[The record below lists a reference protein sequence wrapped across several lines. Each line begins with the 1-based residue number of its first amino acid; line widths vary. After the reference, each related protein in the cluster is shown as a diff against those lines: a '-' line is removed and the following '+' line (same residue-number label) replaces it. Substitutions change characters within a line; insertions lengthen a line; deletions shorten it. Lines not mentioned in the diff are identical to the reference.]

1 MKKLA
6 GVLVVLS
13 LALALGACQSYEKGV
28 EVICQGPNS
37 CAECANI
44 DPSMRMAMMAKSI
57 DDNLS
62 NGKATDL
69 FGAMAAM
76 SPAERVA
83 KLEAEA
89 KAAGLASCPLVDELR
104 EAAAAE

>member
-1 MKKLA
+1 MNGKL
-6 GVLVVLS
+6 VFILVT
-13 LALALGACQSYEKGV
+13 LALALGACQSYEKGI
-28 EVICQGPNS
+28 EAICQGPNS
-37 CAECANI
+37 CAECANA

-57 DDNLS
+57 EDNLS

-83 KLEAEA
+83 KLAAEA
-89 KAAGLASCPLVDELR
+89 KAAGLASCPMADYIRQEM
-104 EAAAAE
+104 AE

>member
-6 GVLVVLS
+6 GVFVVLS
-13 LALALGACQSYEKGV
+13 FALALGACQSYEKGV

-37 CAECANI
+37 CAECANV
-44 DPSMRMAMMAKSI
+44 DPSMRMALMARAI
-57 DDNLS
+57 EDGLG
-62 NGKATDL
+62 NGQAIEL

-104 EAAAAE
+104 GAAAAE